1 MTLITD
7 GAEAGIAAF
16 QLSTRLFVARDLDT
30 TFRFFADA
38 GNLQRLT
45 PPWLRFAILTP
56 QPIPMHVGALIDYR
70 IHVHGVPIG
79 WRTEITDW
87 SPPFSFADKQIK
99 GPYRLWH
106 HLHAFRAVDG
116 GTLVEDTVHYRP
128 FGGRLVHRLFVK
140 RDLERI
146 FTFRQEEVLRVF
158 AVPAR
163 EPVRVEITPVLI

>member
-1 MTLITD
+1 MTSIAD
-7 GAEAGIAAF
+7 GTEAGIPAF

-45 PPWLRFAILTP
+45 PPWLGFSILTP
-56 QPIPMHVGALIDYR
+56 PPVPMHVGALIDYR
-70 IHVHGVPIG
+70 ITVHGVPIG

-87 SPPFSFADKQIK
+87 SPPFRFADRQIK

-106 HLHAFRAVDG
+106 HVHTFTPIDG
-116 GTLVEDTVHYRP
+116 GTLVEDTVRYRP
-128 FGGRLVHRLFVK
+128 FGGRLVHGLFVR

-146 FTFRQEEVLRVF
+146 FTFRQEEILRAFGV
-158 AVPAR
+158 AAR